1 MRRRELLLAAA
12 AGPLSARAVP
22 AEVVRLLV
30 AYPPGGVSDSG
41 ARLLASLLSERI
53 HKQVIVENHAGAGGV
68 VAVQA
73 LSRAAPDGK
82 TLCFAAISP
91 LLYGPW
97 VHGSNFE
104 LLRQVQ
110 PVIAVMDTPVLLLA
124 TPSFHVHTLAEVL
137 SAARA
142 APGSVRWG
150 NSGLG
155 TTGHRVMEALGRAA
169 GVQFTDVPY
178 KGGGQQLNDALS
190 GQFEIL
196 SSNVASLQLAYVQQG
211 RLTAIAVGGPHRVP
225 GLLTVPTLA
234 ELGFP
239 QANLVSTFGIFA
251 PHGLAQAE
259 VRRLNAVIQEVM
271 ARPQWQHWLTL
282 NSNLPADGSPEDFAR
297 RIEHERGSA
306 AVHP

>member
-12 AGPLSARAVP
+12 AAPVGAGAAPSDVI
-22 AEVVRLLV
+22 RLLV
-30 AYPPGGVSDSG
+30 AYPPGGVSDAS
-41 ARLLASLLSERI
+41 ARLLASLLSEHLHRP
-53 HKQVIVENHAGAGGV
+53 VIVENHAGAGGV
-68 VAVQA
+68 VAIQA
-73 LSRAAPDGK
+73 LARAVPDGK

-91 LLYGPW
+91 LLHGPW
-97 VHGSNFE
+97 VHDAHVE

-110 PVIAVMDTPVLLLA
+110 PLVAVMETPVLLLA
-124 TPSFHVHTLAEVL
+124 TPSFHVRSLADVL
-137 SAARA
+137 AAARA
-142 APGSVRWG
+142 DPGSVRWG

-178 KGGGQQLNDALS
+178 KGGGRQLNDALS

-211 RLTAIAVGGPHRVP
+211 RLTAIAVGGSHRVSALP
-225 GLLTVPTLA
+225 AVPTLA

-251 PHGLAQAE
+251 PRGLPEPQL
-259 VRRLNAVIQEVM
+259 RRLNAAVQEVM
-271 ARPQWQHWLTL
+271 AQPPWQRWLAL
-282 NSNLPADGSPEDFAR
+282 NSNLPAGGSPEDFAR
-297 RIEHERGSA
+297 RIEQERSSA
-306 AVHP
+306 VAQP